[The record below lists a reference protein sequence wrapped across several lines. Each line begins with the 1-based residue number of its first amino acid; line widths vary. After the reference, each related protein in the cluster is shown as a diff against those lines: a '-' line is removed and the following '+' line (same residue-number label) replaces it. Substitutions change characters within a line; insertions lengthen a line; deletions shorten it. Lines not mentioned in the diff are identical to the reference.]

1 MNGTRA
7 RFIGGKFVRLLVTL
21 LIVTFMT
28 TVLLS
33 LTPGDPAAVMAGEI
47 NDPEVIAA
55 INKEYGFT
63 RPIHERY
70 MDWLGNALNGDLGT
84 SYFSKQ
90 PVVDA
95 IKERLPVTLELAI
108 LSTFLALV
116 CAIPLAVACAKRPN
130 SRFDRTVSG
139 VTFAQVSLPSFVIAL
154 FLVYLFAVTFQIFP
168 VLGYTP
174 LSESVSE
181 NLRSIALPVISIA
194 IGEMVALQRVL
205 RADLVATTQEDYIAL
220 ARAKGL
226 STRTIMW
233 KHALK
238 PSSFSLITLS
248 GLSLARLLGG
258 TLLVEQIFVLPGLG
272 SYLITSI
279 NVKDLVAVQGVVTF
293 IAIVFLVVNF
303 FVDIMYGVLDPRTRT
318 ARAVA

>member
-7 RFIGGKFVRLLVTL
+7 RFIGGKFVRLVVTL

-108 LSTFLALV
+108 LSTFIALV

-168 VLGYTP
+168 VLGWTP

>member
-7 RFIGGKFVRLLVTL
+7 RFIGGKFVRLVVTL

-108 LSTFLALV
+108 LSTFIALV

-154 FLVYLFAVTFQIFP
+154 FLVYLFAVTFQVFP

-238 PSSFSLITLS
+238 PSSFSLLTLS

-258 TLLVEQIFVLPGLG
+258 TVLVEQIFVLPGLG

>member
-7 RFIGGKFVRLLVTL
+7 RFIGGKFVRLVVTL

-108 LSTFLALV
+108 LSTFIALV

-168 VLGYTP
+168 VLGWTP
-174 LSESVSE
+174 LNESVSE

>member
-7 RFIGGKFVRLLVTL
+7 RFIGGKFVRLVVTL

-108 LSTFLALV
+108 LSTFIALV

>member
-7 RFIGGKFVRLLVTL
+7 RFIGGKFVRLVVTL

-33 LTPGDPAAVMAGEI
+33 LTPGDPAAVMAGE
-47 NDPEVIAA
+47 NHDPEVIAA
-55 INKEYGFT
+55 INKEYGFKK
-63 RPIHERY
+63 PILERY
-70 MDWLGNALNGDLGT
+70 TDWLGDALHGDLGT
-84 SYFSKQ
+84 SYFTKQ
-90 PVVDA
+90 PVWDA

-108 LSTFLALV
+108 LSTFIALV
-116 CAIPLAVACAKRPN
+116 CSIPLAVACAKRPN

-154 FLVYLFAVTFQIFP
+154 FLVYFFAVTFQIFP
-168 VLGYTP
+168 VLGWTP
-174 LSESVSE
+174 LNESVSE
-181 NLRSIALPVISIA
+181 NLKSIALPVISIA

-238 PSSFSLITLS
+238 PSSFSLLTLS

-258 TLLVEQIFVLPGLG
+258 TVLVEQIFVLPGLG
-272 SYLITSI
+272 SFLITSI
-279 NVKDLVAVQGVVTF
+279 NVKDLVTVQGVVTF